1 MSHDGVNECF
11 ERFGQEI
18 RAEIQKKTDAHD
30 VLVHAI
36 TGLKSQISLLQKDR
50 ETEIERI
57 KIHND
62 SILQQHT
69 NDMKELHRKIK
80 RQKLEHD
87 DSLSLIA
94 KTSEE
99 IKVKDKE
106 FLLIQSE
113 VVKLRKDIAGK
124 LSNEVLLTDA
134 LDDYGIKIN
143 LVEVEIESVRARNRQ
158 MHDENKKL
166 KEKIGS
172 RMREQEQQKAEMAS
186 FRPRMVDMADRM
198 VAEYKKINKQIVKI
212 DEKQKRIIAEKTAII
227 MQLQSVGG
235 ASSSNP

>member
-1 MSHDGVNECF
+1 
-11 ERFGQEI
+11 
-18 RAEIQKKTDAHD
+18 
-30 VLVHAI
+30 
-36 TGLKSQISLLQKDR
+36 
-50 ETEIERI
+50 
-57 KIHND
+57 
-62 SILQQHT
+62 
-69 NDMKELHRKIK
+69 
-80 RQKLEHD
+80 
-87 DSLSLIA
+87 
-94 KTSEE
+94 
-99 IKVKDKE
+99 
-106 FLLIQSE
+106 
-113 VVKLRKDIAGK
+113 
-124 LSNEVLLTDA
+124 VLLTDA